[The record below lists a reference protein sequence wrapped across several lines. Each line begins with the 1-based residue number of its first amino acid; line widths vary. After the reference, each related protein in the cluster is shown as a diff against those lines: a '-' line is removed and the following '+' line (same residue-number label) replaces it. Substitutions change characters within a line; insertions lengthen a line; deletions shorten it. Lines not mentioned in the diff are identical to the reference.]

1 MIRVAVAAR
10 SAVARAGL
18 ERLLL
23 ADPEFS
29 LVSSSRELSEARANA
44 DVVLA
49 QVDGPIPEEA
59 YEFGDEAALVLLVP
73 HGHLE
78 NAASLLRQGVRG
90 VLPSHS
96 GGEQINAAVRAAAAR
111 LWVMPVDELTARSAI
126 SMAEALTPRELEVFQ
141 MMSEGLS
148 NKQIAA
154 RLRISDH
161 TAKFHV
167 ASIIGKLGAASR
179 TDAVARGIR
188 QGILTL

>member
-1 MIRVAVAAR
+1 
-10 SAVARAGL
+10 L

-29 LVSSSRELSEARANA
+29 LASSTRELSEARDAGT

-49 QVDGPIPEEA
+49 QVDGAIPEEA
-59 YEFGDEAALVLLVP
+59 FEFGDEAALVLLVP
-73 HGHLE
+73 HAQLE
-78 NAASLLRQGVRG
+78 NAALLLRQGVRG
-90 VLPSHS
+90 VLSSDS
-96 GGEQINAAVRAAAAR
+96 GGELQV
-111 LWVMPVDELTARSAI
+111 L
-126 SMAEALTPRELEVFQ
+126 Q

-148 NKQIAA
+148 NKQIAS
-154 RLRISDH
+154 RLHISDH